1 MAREPILAVLRRQPF
16 TRGLAEEQ
24 LAKLLS
30 LTSEVSFAED
40 QVIFPAGR
48 PSGHLYLVL
57 SGCVCVEV
65 RTLVYA
71 VSVQLVG
78 PGEAFGWSSLLAH
91 HDTVF
96 QVRALGP
103 TTTLCFD
110 APQLQAACLEDPKF
124 GFELVRRVLEL
135 VAGRVDAIEARLA
148 EFCGIAG
155 PPKSRRAA
163 RCWAPLIDGTG
174 ATGRT

>member
-1 MAREPILAVLRRQPF
+1 MARQPVLEVLRRQPF
-16 TRGLAEEQ
+16 TRGLTEGQ
-24 LAKLLS
+24 LEKLLS
-30 LTSEVSFAED
+30 FTSEVSFGED
-40 QVIFPAGR
+40 QLIFPAGR

-71 VSVQLVG
+71 VCVQVVG
-78 PGEAFGWSSLLAH
+78 PGEAFGWSSLLDR

-96 QVRALGP
+96 QVRALAP

-110 APQLQAACLEDPKF
+110 AKQLQAACVEDPKF
-124 GFELVRRVLEL
+124 GFELLRRVLEL
-135 VAGRVDAIEARLA
+135 VAGRVEAVEARLA

-155 PPKSRRAA
+155 PPKSRRVAP
-163 RCWAPLIDGTG
+163 RCCAPVAGVGGQI
-174 ATGRT
+174 